1 MSSSEPISVLIQ
13 GELGS
18 FSHEAAE
25 VLLPEA
31 KIVSCHKAV
40 DIFGMMYAI
49 QNTVALI
56 PIENALA
63 GSVLEFYDLLHQCAK
78 QYKIKI
84 LREHQLRIRHN
95 LIAKPGSKLPDPMHI
110 PAIYPKPILVYSHP
124 VALAQCRRFFEVN
137 LHLRLRPV
145 EFYDTAG
152 AVKWM
157 MEQQDADIAA
167 IASKKAAEIYGGEIL
182 QAGIEDNPENYT
194 RFLLLEFKN
203 ESNKNERLAER
214 VLEGLAPPNKMSLIL
229 TLKNQPGALVEVLR
243 IFADLKMN
251 LTKIESRPIQGR
263 PWEYLFYV
271 DVLFPAE
278 AAADEALQ
286 RLRPQCETILDLGR
300 YKAAEPPT
308 A

>member
-25 VLLPEA
+25 ALLPGA
-31 KIVSCHKAV
+31 KIVPCATALLLFSNMFEY
-40 DIFGMMYAI
+40 I
-49 QNTVALI
+49 NTLALI
-56 PIENALA
+56 PIENSLA
-63 GSVLEFYDLLHQCAK
+63 GSVLEFYDLLNLRAERC
-78 QYKIKI
+78 KIKI

-95 LIAKPGSKLPDPMHI
+95 LIAKPGSTVLDPTYSA
-110 PAIYPKPILVYSHP
+110 AIFPKPILVYSHP
-124 VALAQCRRFFEVN
+124 VALAQCRRFFEANV
-137 LHLRLRPV
+137 HLRLRPV

-152 AVKWM
+152 GVKWV

-167 IASKKAAEIYGGEIL
+167 IASKKAAEIYGGQVLLE
-182 QAGIEDNPENYT
+182 GIEDNPENYT
-194 RFLLLEFKN
+194 RFLLLRFEN
-203 ESNKNERLAER
+203 EANKNNLPEKRIYPA
-214 VLEGLAPPNKMSLIL
+214 GAPNKMSLIL
-229 TLKNQPGALVEVLR
+229 TLKNQPGALVEALR
-243 IFADLKMN
+243 IFADLGMN
-251 LTKIESRPIQGR
+251 LTKIESRPVKGR

>member
-25 VLLPEA
+25 ALLPEA
-31 KIVSCHKAV
+31 RIIPCTTAAYL
-40 DIFGMMYAI
+40 FEEMYTRTNAL
-49 QNTVALI
+49 ALI

-63 GSVLEFYDLLHQCAK
+63 GSVLEFYDLLNQRAERC
-78 QYKIKI
+78 KIRI

-95 LIAKPGSKLPDPMHI
+95 LIVNANVSLLRSGSRIEDV
-110 PAIYPKPILVYSHP
+110 YVNPIHVYSHP
-124 VALAQCRRFFEVN
+124 IALAQCRNFFAMNIGYNPTEA
-137 LHLRLRPV
+137 
-145 EFYDTAG
+145 YDTAG
-152 AVKWM
+152 SVKWIM
-157 MEQQDADIAA
+157 QQSNPRIAA
-167 IASKKAAEIYGGEIL
+167 IASRKAAEIYGGEIL

-194 RFLLLEFKN
+194 RFLLLRFEN
-203 ESNKNERLAER
+203 EANKNNLPEKRIPPA
-214 VLEGLAPPNKMSLIL
+214 GAPNKMSLIL